1 MLMLILILHLIY
13 FLLKITYECW
23 LFNDI
28 KFWIFFLKNNIFI
41 DISFSIKKLSSNIIA
56 LIIILNLISIILNK
70 SIAFF
75 KLNIVLIL
83 YFLLTLQNKIVWRLN
98 FILNK
103 QFFRRRLSG
112 GKWRTKILI
121 ILKIIWAYMFISQLI
136 I

>member
-1 MLMLILILHLIY
+1 MLMLILILHLVY

-28 KFWIFFLKNNIFI
+28 KFWIFFLKNIIFI

-103 QFFRRRLSG
+103 QFFRRRLSR

-136 I
+136 V